1 MKHLISSEVKIPR
14 IQVRVRERM
23 MVVLLSITRIIAIV
37 INQNTM
43 TIVRGPVPIGMA
55 IVDA

>member
-14 IQVRVRERM
+14 IQVRARERM

-37 INQNTM
+37 TNQNTM
-43 TIVRGPVPIGMA
+43 TIAKGPVLIDTAM
-55 IVDA
+55 VDA